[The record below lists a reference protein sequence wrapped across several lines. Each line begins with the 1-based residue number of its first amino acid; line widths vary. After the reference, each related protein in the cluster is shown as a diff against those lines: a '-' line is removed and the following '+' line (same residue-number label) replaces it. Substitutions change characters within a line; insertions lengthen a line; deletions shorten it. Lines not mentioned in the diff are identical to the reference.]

1 MGMRFYKRIGGKAGL
16 NLSKSGLS
24 ASFRTRGG
32 SIGTRG
38 YSLRTGISGLF
49 FRGSWGKG
57 SRRSGGGSDVFGC
70 LAAFLRLGL
79 TLAALCLLL
88 YFLPAIAGLGLI
100 LVSYRSAEVLARK
113 YPCYARRIRFAGL
126 TLDAAIVVGVV
137 VTYCHLNK
145 NMTAQPL
152 GPPTV
157 AQGGSPEN
165 RGAHQYGAVVTPH
178 GQSAGMYTITGA
190 LEATSS
196 TLEIFSCEIKSGSA
210 IIITEDTDLH
220 LESATNRLSNE
231 SEATT
236 RLLPGT
242 VVIVEDTGLSGG
254 RYFIRAYNV
263 IQKSFFDTSC
273 VELGRGWIDASKR
286 QETATLFTDPFAGDF
301 SPISANALNDE
312 IRRVYNACDLK
323 YPPRTNYSARKE
335 FIEKE
340 LYKFKGKRVSL
351 ADPKIVSIESDKKDG
366 FRLCYARCSKLQFS
380 FPVSDKFAK
389 AVKYN
394 DHCFCEKMLRL
405 EGTVKGFECCY
416 GAGIYLTD
424 VVLIAEIKMAE
435 TPGASKANP

>member
-1 MGMRFYKRIGGKAGL
+1 
-16 NLSKSGLS
+16 
-24 ASFRTRGG
+24 
-32 SIGTRG
+32 
-38 YSLRTGISGLF
+38 
-49 FRGSWGKG
+49 
-57 SRRSGGGSDVFGC
+57 
-70 LAAFLRLGL
+70 LAASIRLGL

-113 YPCYARRIRFAGL
+113 YPFYAKRIRFVGL

-152 GPPTV
+152 EPPTV
-157 AQGGSPEN
+157 AQGRSPEN
-165 RGAHQYGAVVTPH
+165 RGAHQVGEVVTPH
-178 GQSAGMYTITGA
+178 GQYAGMYSITGA

-196 TLEIFSCEIKSGSA
+196 TLEIFSCEIKSGSS
-210 IIITEDTDLH
+210 IIITEETDLH

-231 SEATT
+231 NEATK

-242 VVIVEDTGLSGG
+242 VVVVEDAGLSDG

-263 IQKSFFDTSC
+263 IQKSIFDTSC
-273 VELGRGWIDASKR
+273 VELGRGWIDACKR
-286 QETATLFTDPFAGDF
+286 QETTTLFTDPFAGDF

-312 IRRVYNACDLK
+312 IRLVYSACDIK

-340 LYKFKGKRVSL
+340 LYKFKGKRVSFV
-351 ADPKIVSIESDKKDG
+351 DPKIVSIESYKKDG
-366 FRLCYARCSKLQFS
+366 FRLCYARCSKLSVS

-389 AVKYN
+389 SVKYN
-394 DHCFCEKMLRL
+394 NQCFCQKVLRL
-405 EGTVKGFECCY
+405 EGTVQGFECCY
-416 GAGIYLTD
+416 GAGLYLTD

-435 TPGASKANP
+435 TPGASKVNP